1 MAITINGTGSITGL
15 TAGGLPDGS
24 VTAADI
30 ETSLD
35 LTGKTVTLPSG
46 TGGKILQVVQTVKT
60 SQYLY
65 NNSQAFADITG
76 FNVSIT
82 PASADNKILVFVNLN
97 VGGENSH
104 HLQMRLLRGSTDI
117 FIGDADG
124 SKTRCTFHIR
134 DIQSYN
140 VLNYSGQFL
149 DSPSTTSSVTYKMQI
164 GAPYSPYSARINAP
178 ATLDNA
184 SYTGLTASTITAM
197 EIAA

>member
-1 MAITINGTGSITGL
+1 MPITINGTGSITGL

-24 VTAADI
+24 VVAADLASGAI
-30 ETSLD
+30 TA
-35 LTGKTVTLPSG
+35 GALPAGS
-46 TGGKILQVVQTVKT
+46 ILQVVQTVKT

-65 NNSQAFADITG
+65 NNSQAFADIPG

-97 VGGENSH
+97 VSGFTSH

-134 DIQSYN
+134 DTQSYN
-140 VLNYSGQFL
+140 ILNYSGQFL

-178 ATLDNA
+178 ATLDDS
-184 SYTGLTASTITAM
+184 SYSGLTASTITAM